1 VPTEVPSPLRLF
13 VPEAEPYPEW
23 AERMAKLREQFR
35 DVWKVNRASPT
46 VPWDGIERRT
56 KAR

>member
-1 VPTEVPSPLRLF
+1 MPTEAPSPLRLF
-13 VPEAEPYPEW
+13 DPEAEPYAEW
-23 AERMAKLREQFR
+23 AERTAALREQFR
-35 DVWKVNRASPT
+35 DVWKVNPAPQS